1 MVHGGHIALSF
12 SEFVSEM
19 KSDTK
24 APRGI
29 CEGRSS
35 DLMQHHYPDDEV
47 KSAVW
52 DYVLGYTT
60 SVNNELRKG
69 RKGVAKQVTDLLDRA
84 FTKKIRLD
92 VYRTVDW
99 AFMENI
105 FGITKDNIGDM
116 GGRVITDKGYMST
129 ASSFISPWGSSW
141 LDDELVLHI
150 VSDEPV
156 SVIDVNSVLP
166 AEDID
171 CEEQSEI
178 ILPRGSRIEIIGFK
192 KLRGRKYGAGGT
204 FFIEAKYAGTGK

>member
-12 SEFVSEM
+12 SEFMSEM
-19 KSDTK
+19 KSGTK
-24 APRGI
+24 ALRGI
-29 CEGRSS
+29 YEGRSS

-69 RKGVAKQVTDLLDRA
+69 RKGVAKQVTDLLDKA
-84 FTKKIRLD
+84 FTKKIKLD

-105 FGITKDNIGDM
+105 FGITKDSIGDM
-116 GGRVITDKGYMST
+116 AGRVITDKGYMST
-129 ASSFISPWGSSW
+129 ASSFISPWGNSW

-171 CEEQSEI
+171 CEGQSEI
-178 ILPRGSRIEIIGFK
+178 ILPRGSGIEIIGFK
-192 KLRGRKYGAGGT
+192 KLKGRKYGAGGT